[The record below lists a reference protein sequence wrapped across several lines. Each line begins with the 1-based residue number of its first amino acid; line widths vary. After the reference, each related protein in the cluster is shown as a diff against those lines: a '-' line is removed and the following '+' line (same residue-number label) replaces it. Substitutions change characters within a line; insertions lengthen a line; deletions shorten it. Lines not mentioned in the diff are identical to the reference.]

1 MTQASIDIILFMIQ
15 IWIQILE
22 GDQFSNMEVTQ
33 KIIT

>member
-1 MTQASIDIILFMIQ
+1 MTQASIDLILFMIQ